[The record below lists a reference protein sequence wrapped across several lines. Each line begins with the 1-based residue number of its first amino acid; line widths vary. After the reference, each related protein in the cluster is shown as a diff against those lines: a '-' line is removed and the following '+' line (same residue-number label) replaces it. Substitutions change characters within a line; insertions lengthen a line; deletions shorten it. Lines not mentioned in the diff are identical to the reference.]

1 MMNVHESG
9 EMYLEAILVLSRKN
23 GFVRSIDVGE
33 YLGYSKPSVSRAM
46 GLLRK
51 GGLIIMEK
59 DGGLYLTDS
68 GRAIAEKIYERH
80 TVLSKVLV
88 RLGVSETVAVEDA
101 CKIEHDISDETFRAV
116 KEHLA
121 RHEGEKP
128 LPDAA
133 QTSRVLL
140 MLERKALISLD
151 YREPLKGAAYER
163 YAAYPVRGSVAL
175 TARGIRVLEVLEY
188 QGIHE

>member
-1 MMNVHESG
+1 MSG
-9 EMYLEAILVLSRKN
+9 CADCSGCKSGCSGCGGCPGAGSLELTQPEVDFLRLLGQVAFLPIARK
-23 GFVRSIDVGE
+23 
-33 YLGYSKPSVSRAM
+33 M
-46 GLLRK
+46 G
-51 GGLIIMEK
+51 
-59 DGGLYLTDS
+59 
-68 GRAIAEKIYERH
+68 
-80 TVLSKVLV
+80 
-88 RLGVSETVAVEDA
+88 
-101 CKIEHDISDETFRAV
+101 DETPV
-116 KEHLA
+116 CLEN
-121 RHEGEKP
+121 G

-140 MLERKALISLD
+140 MLERKALVSLD